1 MKKIILTLIL
11 AINFFTTHAQ
21 RSYEI
26 KSNDGK
32 VIAENFIG
40 FGEGRDSV
48 IVRNKGYKL
57 KFSYH
62 TPLFDFKEDNGYSP
76 IDISFSARH
85 IKHITTNIYLLI
97 GVGGNTN
104 LETELHL
111 VFIKKNKILKYY
123 VIVSNDKRLRDITF
137 EYLPKTKEIIFPIT
151 KEYTPQD
158 YIYDVILKENSLD
171 TIKPMKAEKDS
182 KFYQYKLKVK

>member
-40 FGEGRDSV
+40 FGEGIDSV
-48 IVRNKGYKL
+48 IVRNQKYKL
-57 KFSYH
+57 KFLND
-62 TPLFDFKEDNGYSP
+62 TPLYNFIEDNGYSP
-76 IDISFSARH
+76 IDNSFSARH
-85 IKHITTNIYLLI
+85 IKHITTNIYMLI
-97 GVGGNTN
+97 GVGGDTS
-104 LETELHL
+104 LGTELHL

-123 VIVSNDKRLRDITF
+123 VLISNDKRLRDITF
-137 EYLPKTKEIIFPIT
+137 EYLPKSKEIVFPIA
-151 KEYTPQD
+151 KEDTPQD

-171 TIKPMKAEKDS
+171 TIKPMIAEENP